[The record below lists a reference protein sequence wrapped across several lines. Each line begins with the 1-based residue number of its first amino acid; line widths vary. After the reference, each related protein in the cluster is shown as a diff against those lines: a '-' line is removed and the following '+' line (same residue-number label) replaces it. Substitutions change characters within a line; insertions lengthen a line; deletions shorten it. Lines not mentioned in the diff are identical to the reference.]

1 VIPTINDTLTVD
13 LNLESEPSKT
23 YKLHIENNRI
33 SGYCDELEAMK
44 QAVYKILNTERYKFI
59 IYSWNYGI
67 ELLDLYGKSVTY
79 VCSEL
84 PRRITEALIQDD
96 RIVSV
101 DNFNFDTT
109 QKRIVSVSFTV
120 HTIFGDVDAEKVV
133 NY

>member
-1 VIPTINDTLTVD
+1 MIPTINDTLTVD

-84 PRRITEALIQDD
+84 PRRITEALMQDD

>member
-1 VIPTINDTLTVD
+1 MIPTVNDTLTVG
-13 LNLESEPSKT
+13 LNIESEPSNT

-33 SGYCDELEAMK
+33 TGYCDGLEAMK

-84 PRRITEALIQDD
+84 PRRIKEALLQDD
-96 RIVSV
+96 RITSV
-101 DNFNFDTT
+101 DGFDFDTT
-109 QKRIVSVSFTV
+109 QKRTVLVSFVV
-120 HTIFGDVDAEKVV
+120 HTIFGDIDAEKVV

>member
-1 VIPTINDTLTVD
+1 MIPTINDTLTVD

-44 QAVYKILNTERYKFI
+44 QAVYKLLNTERYKHI
-59 IYSWNYGI
+59 IYSWNRGI
-67 ELLDLYGKSVTY
+67 ELLDLYGKSVTF

-84 PRRITEALIQDD
+84 PRRIKDALLQDD
-96 RIVSV
+96 RIISV
-101 DNFNFDTT
+101 DTFEFDTT
-109 QKRIVSVSFTV
+109 QKRTVKVSFVV
-120 HTIFGDVDAEKVV
+120 HTIFGDIDAEKVV